1 MPWVRIDGDELKVD
15 DARIVWSPAVC
26 AGTDGIAFWLRA
38 SGGRSVM
45 HLAGWAPGETAADLD
60 GAEVRI
66 ETPGP
71 DAGIDS
77 RFLTGALVR
86 FGRVSS
92 ERAVVSVDATVEAL
106 EPDDHATAVLEADLI
121 CTVSPVAERDHC
133 LGCGGPLDR
142 FAETRDE
149 FVAGFRIQQRVLPVL
164 CPACRGA
171 VDRPGFCPT
180 CGTAFAPDQVSVHGE
195 EGRTGYTAR
204 CAQGHVFSG
213 ALPG

>member
-1 MPWVRIDGDELKVD
+1 MPWVRIDGDELRVD
-15 DARIVWSPAVC
+15 EARIAWTPAAC

-45 HLAGWAPGETAADLD
+45 HLAGWAPGQSATDLD

-77 RFLTGALVR
+77 RFLTGALLR
-86 FGRVSS
+86 FGRVGP
-92 ERAVVSVDATVEAL
+92 ERAVVSVDAVVEAL
-106 EPDDHATAVLEADLI
+106 DTGDVSTARLEADLI
-121 CTVSPVAERDHC
+121 CTVAPLPERDHC

-142 FAETRDE
+142 YAETRDE
-149 FVAGFRIQQRVLPVL
+149 FVAGFRIRQRVLPVL
-164 CPACRGA
+164 CPACRGT
-171 VDRPGFCPT
+171 VDAPRFCPT
-180 CGTAFAPDQVSVHGE
+180 CGTAFAPDRVSVHGE

-213 ALPG
+213 AIPG

>member
-1 MPWVRIDGDELKVD
+1 MPWVRIDGDELRVD
-15 DARIVWSPAVC
+15 DARIVWAPASC

-45 HLAGWAPGETAADLD
+45 HLAGWAPGQSATDLD
-60 GAEVRI
+60 GTEVRI
-66 ETPGP
+66 ESPGL
-71 DAGIDS
+71 DAGVDG

-86 FGRVSS
+86 FGRTSS
-92 ERAVVSVDATVEAL
+92 DRAVVSIDGHVEAL
-106 EPDDHATAVLEADLI
+106 EPDDATTATFAADLI
-121 CTVSPVAERDHC
+121 CSVSPVAERDHC

-142 FAETRDE
+142 FAEVRDE
-149 FVAGFRIQQRVLPVL
+149 FVAGFRIRQRVLPVL
-164 CPACRGA
+164 CPDCRGS
-171 VDRPGFCPT
+171 VDRPRFCPT
-180 CGTAFAPDQVSVHGE
+180 CGTPFADDQVSVDAE

>member
-1 MPWVRIDGDELKVD
+1 MPWVRIDGDELKAD

-164 CPACRGA
+164 CPACRGS
-171 VDRPGFCPT
+171 VDQPRFCPT